1 MSLLCKNEIVK
12 ALNDKEVIL
21 QPLDLNNVGIDSV
34 DICLG
39 PKLLIAKKTGKVV
52 DIKNGAEMEFDE
64 HDLSIGPY
72 DIKPGDFILA
82 STLEKIGLANCMVGT
97 LEGRSSMARIGIVI
111 HQTAGLLHAG
121 WGYQNPCR
129 LTLEIS
135 SVNPNPVRIYNGMKI
150 GQISFMRLNQNVDEG
165 YDQKCDSKYKN
176 MEEPLPSKINED
188 YKN

>member
-64 HDLSIGPY
+64 HDLSKGPY
-72 DIKPGDFILA
+72 DIHPGDFILA

-121 WGYQNPCR
+121 WGYQSPCR

-135 SVNPNPVRIYNGMKI
+135 SVNPNPVRIYDSMKI